1 MSKATYTYD
10 PSPLELI
17 TRQSSLT
24 LERGAKVRLA
34 KAPAGGRGLPKQ
46 FRWIE
51 TLDGKFLGMVLAN
64 SLVKA

>member
-17 TRQSSLT
+17 TRQSSLN
-24 LERGAKVRLA
+24 LNAGDKVRLA

-46 FRWIE
+46 FRWVE
-51 TLDGKFLGMVLAN
+51 TLEGKFLGMVLAN
-64 SLVKA
+64 SLVKN

>member
-17 TRQSSLT
+17 TRQSSLN
-24 LERGAKVRLA
+24 LNAGDKVRLA

-46 FRWIE
+46 FRWVE
-51 TLDGKFLGMVLAN
+51 TLEGKFLGMVLAD
-64 SLVKA
+64 SLVKN